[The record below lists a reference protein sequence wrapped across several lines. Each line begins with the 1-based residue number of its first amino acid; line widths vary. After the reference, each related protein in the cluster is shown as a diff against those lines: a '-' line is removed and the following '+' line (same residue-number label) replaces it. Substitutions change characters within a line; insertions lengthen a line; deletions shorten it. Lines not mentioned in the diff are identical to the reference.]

1 MQLFTGGKFVKKNGP
16 LNISLDAVHILE
28 TEMPANI
35 SPFLLI
41 FLPCSLSHRNAHPF
55 SIHPIMF
62 WGCDDRM
69 ELAELLIHELKNS
82 RWRQLKKWC
91 FHPHIWMEDPSAV
104 PNDRKWTP
112 LLQFQKEVI
121 LSDYFVNARHKLFC
135 SLLHMGDKLCKWL
148 FGSLFACNA
157 IFWILFHLTLPKAW
171 PWYDPKRSPGKFVD
185 QKHL

>member
-1 MQLFTGGKFVKKNGP
+1 MAPWTFFWMQSTSSRLKCQ
-16 LNISLDAVHILE
+16 
-28 TEMPANI
+28 
-35 SPFLLI
+35 LI
-41 FLPCSLSHRNAHPF
+41 FLPCSLSHRNAHPQF
-55 SIHPIMF
+55 TQSCFGGVMIGWSWLNYSSMNSKI
-62 WGCDDRM
+62 
-69 ELAELLIHELKNS
+69 LAGGN
-82 RWRQLKKWC
+82 WKKWC

-104 PNDRKWTP
+104 PNDSKWTL

-185 QKHL
+185 QKH

>member
-1 MQLFTGGKFVKKNGP
+1 MAPWTFFWMQSTSSRLKCQ
-16 LNISLDAVHILE
+16 
-28 TEMPANI
+28 
-35 SPFLLI
+35 LI

-55 SIHPIMF
+55 SIHPIMS

-104 PNDRKWTP
+104 PNDSKWTL

-121 LSDYFVNARHKLFC
+121 LYDYFVNARHKLFC

-185 QKHL
+185 QKQQNYDEINPFTV